1 MISIIIPVYN
11 TEKYLERCINSVLDS
26 TYENFEILL
35 VDDGS
40 NDRSLEI
47 CRNYSDRDSRIRV
60 FMQKSRGGG
69 YPRHD
74 TEGLWKFSAGGLFF

>member
-60 FMQKSRGGG
+60 FMQKSRGG
-69 YPRHD
+69 YPRQE
-74 TEGLWKFSAGGLFF
+74 TEGLRKVSASGLFL

>member
-69 YPRHD
+69 ILGKKQRD
-74 TEGLWKFSAGGLFF
+74 